1 MSFRWRRTLGLLLL
15 MAAVFGWQNSTL
27 AQETDSI
34 TEVDL
39 ELVIAADISFSIS
52 AGEQNVQRRGYGE
65 AFLKPEVI
73 AAITSGPLGKIAV
86 TYVEWA
92 GPETQFQ
99 VVPWTL
105 IDGLDAA
112 AGFAET
118 LERAPIHRGG
128 ETSISMGLT
137 YASNLFGHT
146 PFKGLRK
153 VIDISGDGPN
163 NGGPAIAGP
172 RRQLL
177 SRQVTING
185 LPLVG
190 DAGDSS
196 VDIDVAAYYKDCVSG
211 GPGSFVFPVS
221 SWAEFGKSISRKL
234 VMEIAGLVPRPPAY
248 LHLAALQPETDC
260 LAGEKAMRNKYLK
273 QLDDLTNGKSKRWRP
288 REQDWPTPK

>member
-1 MSFRWRRTLGLLLL
+1 M
-15 MAAVFGWQNSTL
+15 
-27 AQETDSI
+27 
-34 TEVDL
+34 
-39 ELVIAADISFSIS
+39 
-52 AGEQNVQRRGYGE
+52 
-65 AFLKPEVI
+65 
-73 AAITSGPLGKIAV
+73 
-86 TYVEWA
+86 
-92 GPETQFQ
+92 
-99 VVPWTL
+99 VPWTL
-105 IDGLDAA
+105 IDGLASAA
-112 AGFAET
+112 SFAEA
-118 LERAPIHRGG
+118 LKQAPIHRGG
-128 ETSISMGLT
+128 ETSISMGLA
-137 YASNLFGHT
+137 YASELFDNT
-146 PFKGLRK
+146 PFRGLRK

-163 NGGPAIAGP
+163 NGGPAIAEP
-172 RRQLL
+172 RQRLL

-234 VMEIAGLVPRPPAY
+234 VMEIAGLVPRPPSH
-248 LHLAALQPETDC
+248 LHLAALKQKTDC